1 MNLVLG
7 EVVIDLLNF
16 LKLLLSDRTMVL
28 VLDSLAEVIHLSFI
42 TGTLTA

>member
-1 MNLVLG
+1 MNLVFG

-28 VLDSLAEVIHLSFI
+28 VLDSLTEVIHLSFI